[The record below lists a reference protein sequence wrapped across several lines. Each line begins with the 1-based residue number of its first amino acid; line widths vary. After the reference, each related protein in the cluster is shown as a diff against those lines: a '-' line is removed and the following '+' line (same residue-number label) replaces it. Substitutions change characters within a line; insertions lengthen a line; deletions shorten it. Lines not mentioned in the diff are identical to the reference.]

1 MATSRGNVTGMTREA
16 GRTALV
22 TGGSRGIGRAVV
34 ERLVRDGVSVVFS
47 FASDKAAADEAVAT
61 ARAAASEGVTVEAV
75 QADLADPEAEAAKRL
90 YDAAEE
96 QLGGLDILVNNAGS
110 STVPQPISQTS
121 DTDYDQL
128 MAVNTRAVFVLM
140 REAATWL
147 RDGGRIVN
155 ISTVNT
161 VAPNPAVAVHAASK
175 AAVEQFAAC
184 AARELGPRGITVNS
198 VSPGATDT
206 DLLRN
211 NNPGVDV
218 EAALAPITPLGRLG
232 RPDDIADVVAFL
244 AGHERRW
251 VTGQNLRASGGLP

>member
-1 MATSRGNVTGMTREA
+1 MTTSCGNVTGMAVEA
-16 GRTALV
+16 VRTALV

-34 ERLVRDGVSVVFS
+34 ERLVRDGVSVMFS
-47 FASDKAAADEAVAT
+47 FASDKAAADDVLAT
-61 ARAAASEGVTVEAV
+61 ARTEAPEGVTAEAV
-75 QADLADPEAEAAKRL
+75 RADLADPDAAKRL
-90 YDAAEE
+90 YDAAAE
-96 QLGGLDILVNNAGS
+96 QLDGLDILVNNAGS

-121 DTDYDQL
+121 DADYDHL
-128 MAVNTRAVFVLM
+128 MSVNTRAVFVLM
-140 REAATWL
+140 REAATRL

-155 ISTVNT
+155 ISTLNT

-184 AARELGPRGITVNS
+184 AARELGLRGITVNS

-206 DLLRN
+206 DLLRD

-218 EAALAPITPLGRLG
+218 KAALAPVTPLGRLG
-232 RPDDIADVVAFL
+232 RPDDVADVVAFL
-244 AGHERRW
+244 TGHDGRW